1 MTVAAAAAL
10 SGLVSALFIHL
21 STIFSL
27 VDSFPFHRLSKHIM
41 SSIRCVKHDPPHPLF
56 LSDNPSFPTPGH
68 CHYLAFLSRPV
79 TCRQTKEKPSIGH
92 RMLQERTTVS
102 CVVLKPTAT
111 TTRGRANESDG
122 CNSAAVFQLYSVFY
136 RLSIDIYIYQQRLVL
151 LFSPLPTLR
160 PHVSLSLYFSI
171 TLKTID
177 YTTLLYLITNE
188 RQKASTRR
196 EPIGIHYSYREA
208 MTFHAHTTAAAAT
221 MMTHF
226 GSGIDTT

>member
-136 RLSIDIYIYQQRLVL
+136 RLSIDIYISTKTRTII
-151 LFSPLPTLR
+151 LPTSHSSSPCL
-160 PHVSLSLYFSI
+160 SLSLF
-171 TLKTID
+171 
-177 YTTLLYLITNE
+177 LY
-188 RQKASTRR
+188 
-196 EPIGIHYSYREA
+196 
-208 MTFHAHTTAAAAT
+208 
-221 MMTHF
+221 HF
-226 GSGIDTT
+226 ENDRLYNIIIPNYK